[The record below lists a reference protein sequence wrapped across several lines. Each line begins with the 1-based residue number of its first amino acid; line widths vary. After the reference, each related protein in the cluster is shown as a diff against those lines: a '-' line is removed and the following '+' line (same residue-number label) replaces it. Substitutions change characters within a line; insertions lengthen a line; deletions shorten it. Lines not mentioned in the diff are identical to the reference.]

1 MNNYHRFHFN
11 IDLTYLYNLSPYNDK
26 CVDCNSKY
34 PMFISINNA
43 VLLCPVCAKKH
54 LQYGYNVSYI
64 RSINDKYDMYLLNYI
79 QRGGNERYLRY
90 CEDSGLNTLN
100 SEERYNTYGM
110 EYYRVLVYIYIY
122 VNYYL

>member
-1 MNNYHRFHFN
+1 MKVHLQEKTFIIYYIN
-11 IDLTYLYNLSPYNDK
+11 IFIQFIFLHITYK
-26 CVDCNSKY
+26 CVDCYSKY

-43 VLLCPVCAKKH
+43 VLLCVSCAKKH

-110 EYYRVLVYIYIY
+110 EYYRVLVCIYIC
-122 VNYYL
+122 

>member
-1 MNNYHRFHFN
+1 MDSHPFHLK
-11 IDLTYLYNLSPYNDK
+11 IDLIYLYNLSPHNDK

-43 VLLCPVCAKKH
+43 VMLCPICAKKH

-64 RSINDKYDMYLLNYI
+64 RSINDKYDLYLLNYI

-90 CEDSGLNTLN
+90 CEETGLNTIN

-110 EYYRVLVYIYIY
+110 EYYRVLVCIMYIYIY
-122 VNYYL
+122 IC